1 MSLHGGRSRPRWSP
15 WSPPTSLPQA
25 CPPVS
30 LGPSLSGGPAVAPR
44 DGPFAESLGQ
54 WLCQGLS
61 KPGGQR
67 PGKMKQTPPP
77 ALSGGIFHPPEMGL
91 QGVCRQSLQ
100 ACTPRTGERGFSV
113 AHEEARPP
121 LIFHVSPKL
130 AQATVT
136 RTGKQSPFRS
146 SCPDPCGPPPAS
158 AAFSPRGRSALPR
171 GCPGPD
177 SRSRPPDL
185 PSKRRPR
192 GRRWAAGA
200 GGAWGSGGAAQH

>member
-1 MSLHGGRSRPRWSP
+1 MIFHLLFFLRREHRAPRERNSDTHTTTVRFAVSPSTSPAPSRPRPRGARTPGTGRGRTASSPCPSRRKQGLGTPHDRPPSTMSLHGGRSRPRWSP

-77 ALSGGIFHPPEMGL
+77 ALSGGIFRPPEMG
-91 QGVCRQSLQ
+91 
-100 ACTPRTGERGFSV
+100 
-113 AHEEARPP
+113 
-121 LIFHVSPKL
+121 
-130 AQATVT
+130 
-136 RTGKQSPFRS
+136 
-146 SCPDPCGPPPAS
+146 
-158 AAFSPRGRSALPR
+158 
-171 GCPGPD
+171 
-177 SRSRPPDL
+177 
-185 PSKRRPR
+185 
-192 GRRWAAGA
+192 AAGRVQA
-200 GGAWGSGGAAQH
+200 VSAPQELESGGSRWLTRKQGHL

>member
-15 WSPPTSLPQA
+15 CSPPTSLPQA

-77 ALSGGIFHPPEMGL
+77 ALSGGIFRPPEMGAAGRVQAVSASL
-91 QGVCRQSLQ
+91 HPKNWRAGVLGGSRGSTATSDL
-100 ACTPRTGERGFSV
+100 PRVTKTGPSDSDADRKTEPV
-113 AHEEARPP
+113 
-121 LIFHVSPKL
+121 
-130 AQATVT
+130 
-136 RTGKQSPFRS
+136 RS

-171 GCPGPD
+171 GCQGPD
-177 SRSRPPDL
+177 SRSRPADL

-200 GGAWGSGGAAQH
+200 GGAWGSGGAAQR